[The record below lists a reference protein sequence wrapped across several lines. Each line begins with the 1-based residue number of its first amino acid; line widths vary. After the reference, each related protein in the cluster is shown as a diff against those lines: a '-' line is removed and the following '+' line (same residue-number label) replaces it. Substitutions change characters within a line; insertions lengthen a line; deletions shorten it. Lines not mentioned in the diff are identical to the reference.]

1 MHEFDSIRPYRDD
14 EVAGVVARLIQDPKL
29 LHAASRL
36 FMPWLAAVLPQFTQW
51 LTRLVLARR
60 TRSFR
65 SVDDLQ
71 QFLVSHFT
79 RFINETITELI
90 VTGFDDLE
98 LNQGSLFI
106 SNHRDILMD
115 TGLVNFVLYHAGLPT
130 TEAAVGDN
138 LLAEPYAADLM
149 RLNKSFVIERSV
161 TGKRA
166 VYRSLTKTSHYIR
179 HSLEAGNLVWL
190 AQREGRSKDGF
201 DRTEPAV
208 LKMLALAYRKD
219 LETFT
224 ELVAKIHLVPVSISY
239 ELDPC
244 DRDKAHEL
252 AVIERDG
259 VYEKAPDEDL
269 LSIVSGMTGFKG
281 RVHVH
286 FSEPMQG
293 VFEDSDDL
301 ALALDRAIVGGLEV
315 FPTQAWAAGELGLDG
330 IPNTAGWLPDG
341 RSEFVERVDGCP
353 EEERPYLLASYGNLI
368 RNRAE
373 LGIRGAF
380 DK

>member
-36 FMPWLAAVLPQFTQW
+36 LMPWLAAVLPQFTQW

-179 HSLEAGNLVWL
+179 HSLEAGNLV
-190 AQREGRSKDGF
+190 
-201 DRTEPAV
+201 
-208 LKMLALAYRKD
+208 
-219 LETFT
+219 
-224 ELVAKIHLVPVSISY
+224 
-239 ELDPC
+239 
-244 DRDKAHEL
+244 
-252 AVIERDG
+252 
-259 VYEKAPDEDL
+259 
-269 LSIVSGMTGFKG
+269 
-281 RVHVH
+281 
-286 FSEPMQG
+286 
-293 VFEDSDDL
+293 
-301 ALALDRAIVGGLEV
+301 
-315 FPTQAWAAGELGLDG
+315 
-330 IPNTAGWLPDG
+330 
-341 RSEFVERVDGCP
+341 
-353 EEERPYLLASYGNLI
+353 
-368 RNRAE
+368 
-373 LGIRGAF
+373 
-380 DK
+380 